1 MLTGL
6 RIYTSDQIWRQIL
19 TDLNA
24 TVVDAPSATDLN
36 MDDMDIPQPVNMLQ
50 LRSLLLSAADNSGI
64 LARIFG
70 TPVSLPRLQTQIVVA
85 LYKSGGMTSPQ
96 LKNALGYAADTSTH
110 TVDTAIYNLRRAYG
124 RDFIINKNGIYTL
137 GGI

>member
-36 MDDMDIPQPVNMLQ
+36 MDDMDIPCPVNMLQ
-50 LRSLLLSAADNSGI
+50 LRSLLLAAADNSGI
-64 LARIFG
+64 ITRVFG
-70 TPVSLPRLQTQIVVA
+70 RPVSLPRLQTQIVVA

-110 TVDTAIYNLRRAYG
+110 TVDTAIYNLRKVYG